1 MIRELSRK
9 EYVSRKPLLAIAFT
23 LVLVVTASIP
33 FVFTYS
39 LKHAIAHVGNES
51 AEIVLTNFRSYAVFV
66 ESQWLARNLA
76 RILCLLALIAGAGA
90 IAGEREAR
98 TLPLLYTSSAS
109 MHFVAAVK
117 FCVIAVWLFL
127 VTFASFGVLTA
138 HSLVERLPLPIDDVA
153 VASAVAWAN
162 AMAFLAVVFAASSLV
177 KRTIFAGLLALALG
191 FALAGVL
198 HLFGLNGTALATNV
212 IAVDGSLLWQ
222 NAWLDVLV
230 SFLIVLAGMLVAFVE
245 VDRRRAT

>member
-1 MIRELSRK
+1 VIRELSRK
-9 EYVSRKPLLAIAFT
+9 EYVERKPLLAIAFV
-23 LVLVVTASIP
+23 LVLMVTATIP

-39 LKHAIAHVGNES
+39 LKHAMTAVGNDT
-51 AEIVLTNFRSYAVFV
+51 AALVLTNFRSYAVFV

-98 TLPLLYTSSAS
+98 TLPLLYTSSVS
-109 MHFVAAVK
+109 MLSVAAIK
-117 FCVIAVWLFL
+117 FCVIAAWLFL

-177 KRTIFAGLLALALG
+177 NRTIFAAGLALVLG
-191 FALAGVL
+191 FSLAGVL

-245 VDRRRAT
+245 VDRRRAS

>member
-1 MIRELSRK
+1 VIRELSRK
-9 EYVSRKPLLAIAFT
+9 EYVERKPLLAIAFV
-23 LVLVVTASIP
+23 LVLAVTASIP

-39 LKHAIAHVGNES
+39 LKHAFMHLGNDT
-51 AEIVLTNFRSYAVFV
+51 AQLVLVNFRSYAVFV

-98 TLPLLYTSSAS
+98 TLPLLYTSSLS
-109 MHFVAAVK
+109 MHSVAAVK
-117 FCVIAVWLFL
+117 FCVIAAWLFL

-138 HSLVERLPLPIDDVA
+138 HSLVERMPLPIDDVA
-153 VASAVAWAN
+153 VASAVAFAN
-162 AMAFLAVVFAASSLV
+162 ALAFLAVVFAASSIANRTVFAAGIALV
-177 KRTIFAGLLALALG
+177 LG
-191 FALAGVL
+191 FSMAYVL
-198 HLFGLNGTALATNV
+198 HFFGLNGTALATNV

-230 SFLIVLAGMLVAFVE
+230 SFLIVLLGMLVTFVE
-245 VDRRRAT
+245 VDRRRAA